1 MKHCLFFLIT
11 AFFIASCTK
20 TTSTKGVT
28 APHSIPNADYDKA
41 WKFIDKGD
49 DKNGFIY
56 LDKAKDTYI
65 KAGDSFSAGKSFVNM
80 AIIQERVSDNMGSI
94 ETSITALKFLN
105 EKNPNHHGFLSSNYN
120 NMGVA
125 SNSLKNYADVE
136 KYYKKAYQFSQDKI
150 EKIMIMNNLANC
162 YHNQKKYRDAAS
174 VFKKIKD
181 SLQTKDDIYYK
192 ISSNLA
198 KTLWYENTKYN
209 PTPVYLEA
217 KEYYTK
223 EKDDWGL
230 DASYAYLSE
239 YYLHTNKDSA
249 MFYSNKMYDIANK
262 LKSPVDRLEA
272 LQNMIVLE
280 RGDQSKKH
288 FTEYYK
294 LSDSIQESNNT
305 YKNQFAA
312 IRFESDK
319 NRIAKL
325 NLEKDL
331 VHNQYKIIR
340 QQVFIYSVSGVLILL
355 LITGILWYK
364 RRKAKLELLAQ
375 DKIKEERLILS
386 KKVHDVVA
394 NGLYQVMSRIEYN
407 DDFSKDEILDKL
419 EMMYQK
425 SRDISYNPLSSSEK
439 KFKDRISEL
448 CLSFQNSSRRI
459 FVVGNEDAIW
469 NTLNTDIKEEVFLIL
484 QEFLVNTKKHSQ
496 ADRVVIKFSSE
507 EGKFHLRYSDNG
519 TGLDEKVSHNN
530 GLQSIQQ
537 RATHIKGILHILPNE
552 GKGFL
557 AEISIP

>member
-56 LDKAKDTYI
+56 LDKAKDAYI

-125 SNSLKNYADVE
+125 SNSLKNYADAE

-162 YHNQKKYRDAAS
+162 FHNQKKYREAAS

-198 KTLWYENTKYN
+198 KTLWYEEAKYN

-217 KEYYTK
+217 KKYYAK

-280 RGDQSKKH
+280 NEDQSKKH

-305 YKNQFAA
+305 YKNQF
-312 IRFESDK
+312 RPY
-319 NRIAKL
+319 
-325 NLEKDL
+325 DL
-331 VHNQYKIIR
+331 K
-340 QQVFIYSVSGVLILL
+340 
-355 LITGILWYK
+355 
-364 RRKAKLELLAQ
+364 
-375 DKIKEERLILS
+375 
-386 KKVHDVVA
+386 
-394 NGLYQVMSRIEYN
+394 
-407 DDFSKDEILDKL
+407 
-419 EMMYQK
+419 
-425 SRDISYNPLSSSEK
+425 
-439 KFKDRISEL
+439 
-448 CLSFQNSSRRI
+448 
-459 FVVGNEDAIW
+459 
-469 NTLNTDIKEEVFLIL
+469 
-484 QEFLVNTKKHSQ
+484 
-496 ADRVVIKFSSE
+496 VIK
-507 EGKFHLRYSDNG
+507 
-519 TGLDEKVSHNN
+519 T
-530 GLQSIQQ
+530 
-537 RATHIKGILHILPNE
+537 A
-552 GKGFL
+552 
-557 AEISIP
+557 